1 MTLSHRHVFGCA
13 QLSGGLSKV
22 MKMAHVFELVSVY
35 LQYFSLLNS
44 FKGTKQKVFVRIKAL
59 ASLFFK

>member
-1 MTLSHRHVFGCA
+1 
-13 QLSGGLSKV
+13 
-22 MKMAHVFELVSVY
+22 MAHVFELVSVY